1 MYSVLKNMV
10 CRLQKGS
17 KQENQLLQKQ
27 GFLCNNLCPK
37 QNTTSE

>member
-1 MYSVLKNMV
+1 MYSVLKNML
-10 CRLQKGS
+10 CGLQKGS

-27 GFLCNNLCPK
+27 GFHCSDLCTK